1 MKNTIIQWDVVSL
14 VNKYKTEEQF
24 NVIYLNVC
32 FFLITIWGILYFMYL
47 YMYARPFVLSSF
59 LLGRGGGGGGA
70 GGGDA
75 ILFLR
80 LWK

>member
-32 FFLITIWGILYFMYL
+32 FFLDNNLGDTLFYVFIYTCMLGLSFYL
-47 YMYARPFVLSSF
+47 LFYW
-59 LLGRGGGGGGA
+59 GGGGWLGEA
-70 GGGDA
+70 MQ
-75 ILFLR
+75 FCF
-80 LWK
+80 